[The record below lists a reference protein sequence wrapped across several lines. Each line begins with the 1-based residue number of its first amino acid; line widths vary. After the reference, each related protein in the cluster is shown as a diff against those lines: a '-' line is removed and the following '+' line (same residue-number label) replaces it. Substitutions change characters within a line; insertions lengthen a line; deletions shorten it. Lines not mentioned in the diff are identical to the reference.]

1 MLTLQVATETSLLK
15 WIDASNNMQEFTKA
29 RNLRISSTGEYL
41 LDYLIYRNWKRRAP
55 PHRHHR
61 PAKDELDPTQI
72 LVLKGK
78 SDEGYE
84 SSNSSTYQ
92 ANRVLARPYSPLC

>member
-1 MLTLQVATETSLLK
+1 MLTLQAATETSLLK
-15 WIDASNNMQEFTKA
+15 WIDASNHIQEFTKA
-29 RNLRISSTGEYL
+29 RNLRIPCTGEYL
-41 LDYLIYRNWKRRAP
+41 LDHSVYRNWKRRAP

-61 PAKDELDPTQI
+61 PAKDELDPTQT

-84 SSNSSTYQ
+84 SPN
-92 ANRVLARPYSPLC
+92 